1 MGLFSSFILSFFDAE
16 DDPVRNTMKSPC
28 IGQSQFAG
36 VPSASQFSET
46 FSTRSGPWV
55 ILALTALILLMSAVQ
70 AAAWNR
76 PASEQGPTRV
86 IVAVYIA
93 DVDEIDSAE
102 QRFTANVYIE
112 SRWRDESLVHP
123 GPGTILKDLTDVW
136 HPQIQIINQQRV
148 LKTFPDV
155 VTVFTNGEV
164 IYRQRVWGNFS
175 QALNLQ
181 DFPFDR
187 QVFNIRLVAV
197 QHSPEQVELVPSPD
211 IPYGIAEKVSVAD
224 WTVVGWNAEVLP
236 YKPVPARGEIA
247 SILFSFTAERRIGYF
262 IFKIIIPL
270 VLIVMMS
277 WVVFWIDPKEAG
289 TQISVSITSMLTLIA
304 YRFAVGA
311 FLPKIS
317 YMTRL
322 DVFIL
327 MSTILVFTS
336 LVEVLLT
343 STLARGDRLAT
354 ARRIDLW
361 ARMVFPVVFTLLSIY
376 ALII

>member
-1 MGLFSSFILSFFDAE
+1 M
-16 DDPVRNTMKSPC
+16 
-28 IGQSQFAG
+28 
-36 VPSASQFSET
+36 
-46 FSTRSGPWV
+46 
-55 ILALTALILLMSAVQ
+55 LLMSVVQ
-70 AAAWNR
+70 AAAWSR

-86 IVAVYIA
+86 IAVVFIA
-93 DVDEIDSAE
+93 DVDEIDSAG
-102 QRFTANVYIE
+102 QKFTANVYIE
-112 SRWRDESLVHP
+112 YRWRDESLVHP
-123 GPGTILKDLTDVW
+123 GPGTIVKDLTDVW

-155 VTVFTNGEV
+155 VTVFPNGEV

-224 WTVVGWNAEVLP
+224 WTVVDWNAEVLP
-236 YKPVPARGEIA
+236 YKPVPSRGEMA
-247 SILFSFTAERRIGYF
+247 SIRFSFTAQRRIGYF

-277 WVVFWIDPKEAG
+277 WVVLWIDPKEAG

-322 DVFIL
+322 DLFIL
-327 MSTILVFTS
+327 VSTILVFMS

-343 STLARGDRLAT
+343 STLALGDRLAT

-361 ARMVFPVVFTLLSIY
+361 ARMIFPVAFTLFSIY
-376 ALII
+376 ALVI